1 MSRLNADANRN
12 GRVQL
17 AIARTVVY
25 LILFLLAALCLFSF
39 YMLIINSTRSNAQL
53 QAGFTL
59 IPQGNFFSNLKNA
72 WTDASINIP
81 RGMLNS
87 LIIAACSALLTTYFS
102 ALTAYG
108 IHVYDF
114 KAKRFCFYFI
124 MAVMMIPPQVSAVG
138 FVQLVYKLQLT
149 NNYLPLIIPSIAAPV
164 VFFYMKQYM
173 ESVLPLEVVEAA
185 RMDGSNEFMTF
196 NRIVLPILKPAISVQ
211 MIFSFVSSWNN
222 YFIPAL
228 ILDKAEMKTVPIM
241 IAQLRS
247 ADYSKFDMGKV
258 YMFILLA
265 ILPVLIVYIFLS
277 KSIIK
282 GVTAGSVKG

>member
-1 MSRLNADANRN
+1 MNTSRSKK
-12 GRVQL
+12 GRTRLLVL
-17 AIARTVVY
+17 RVIVYAI
-25 LILFLLAALCLFSF
+25 LIFLSVLCLFSF
-39 YMLIINSTRSNAQL
+39 YLLIVNASRSNAQL
-53 QAGFTL
+53 QAGFSAF
-59 IPQGNFFSNLKNA
+59 PKEHFFDNLRNA
-72 WTDASINIP
+72 WNDQSINIP

-87 LIIAACSALLTTYFS
+87 LFVASCSAILTTYFS

-108 IHVYDF
+108 IHAYNF
-114 KAKRFCFYFI
+114 KLKKAAFYFI

-138 FVQLVYKLQLT
+138 FIQMMYKLHLT
-149 NNYLPLIIPSIAAPV
+149 NNYIPLILPSIAAPV
-164 VFFYMKQYM
+164 VFFYMKQYL
-173 ESVLPLEVVEAA
+173 ESVLPMEIVEAA

-196 NRIVLPILKPAISVQ
+196 NTIVLPIMKPAIAVQ

-228 ILDKAEMKTVPIM
+228 LLDKAEMKTVPIM

-265 ILPVLIVYIFLS
+265 ILPVLAVYVFLS

-282 GVTAGSVKG
+282 GVTSGSVKG

>member
-1 MSRLNADANRN
+1 MNENTKSRLMMTLL
-12 GRVQL
+12 RV
-17 AIARTVVY
+17 VVY
-25 LILFLLAALCLFSF
+25 AILIFLTALCLFSF
-39 YMLIINSTRSNAQL
+39 YLMIINATQSNAQL
-53 QAGFTL
+53 QAGFRL
-59 IPQGNFFSNLKNA
+59 LPQEHFMDNLKNA

-87 LIIAACSALLTTYFS
+87 LFIALTSAALTTYFS

-108 IHVYDF
+108 VHVYDF
-114 KAKRFCFYFI
+114 KGKNLVFTFI
-124 MAVMMIPPQVSAVG
+124 MAVMMIPAQVSALG
-138 FVQLVYKLQLT
+138 FVQMMNKIHLT
-149 NNYLPLIIPSIAAPV
+149 NSFIPLILPAVAAPV

-173 ESVLPLEVVEAA
+173 ESVLPLEIVEAA
-185 RMDGSNEFMTF
+185 RVDGSNEFRTF
-196 NRIVLPILKPAISVQ
+196 NTIILPIMKPALAVQ
-211 MIFSFVSSWNN
+211 AIFSFVSSWNN

-228 ILDKAEMKTVPIM
+228 LIDKAEMKTVPSM

-265 ILPVLIVYIFLS
+265 ILPVMLVYIILS

-282 GVTAGSVKG
+282 GVTSGSVKG

>member
-1 MSRLNADANRN
+1 MNENTKSRLMMTLLR
-12 GRVQL
+12 
-17 AIARTVVY
+17 IVVY
-25 LILFLLAALCLFSF
+25 AILIFLTVLCLFSF
-39 YMLIINSTRSNAQL
+39 YLMIVNSTRSNAQL
-53 QAGFTL
+53 QAGFRL
-59 IPQGNFFSNLKNA
+59 LPQEHFWDNLKNA

-87 LIIAACSALLTTYFS
+87 LFIAAVSSALTTYFS

-108 IHVYDF
+108 VHVYDF
-114 KAKRFCFYFI
+114 KGKNLVFTFI
-124 MAVMMIPPQVSAVG
+124 MAIMMIPAQVSAVG
-138 FVQLVYKLQLT
+138 FVQMINKFHLT
-149 NNYLPLIIPSIAAPV
+149 NNYIPLIVPSIAAPV

-173 ESVLPLEVVEAA
+173 ESVLPLEIVEAA
-185 RMDGSNEFMTF
+185 RCDGSNEFRTF
-196 NRIVLPILKPAISVQ
+196 NTIILPIMKPAIAVQ
-211 MIFSFVSSWNN
+211 AIFSFVSSWNN

-228 ILDKAEMKTVPIM
+228 LLDKAEMKTVPIM

-265 ILPVLIVYIFLS
+265 ILPVMLVYIILS

-282 GVTAGSVKG
+282 GVTSGSVKG